1 MSMHIYAHAH
11 TMLRPQGDAET
22 SILFLHVFIFAV
34 MNSNT

>member
-1 MSMHIYAHAH
+1 MTMHVNGHVH

-34 MNSNT
+34 KNINA